1 MARYVVTTFRFRQ
14 LSTTSL
20 LIPRQQIEIKT
31 MDFQQPNTTISTWE
45 LRLLIEDHLK
55 ALWEEKSF
63 LSTQYTQA
71 ANLIPPLMIWGASGV
86 GKSTLIRELA
96 QSMNIGFID
105 VRLAQREPV
114 DMRGAVTESMMVGQ
128 LAARHPNGQI
138 RILSAFYGKT
148 IAHTVRYQMKRGN
161 SAWTNGTV
169 TLNNALTE
177 SMAKNQ
183 LKAKFPGATIRILS
197 FVKKK

>member
-1 MARYVVTTFRFRQ
+1 
-14 LSTTSL
+14 
-20 LIPRQQIEIKT
+20 
-31 MDFQQPNTTISTWE
+31 MDFQQPNTTISTRE

-105 VRLAQREPV
+105 VRLVQREPV

>member
-1 MARYVVTTFRFRQ
+1 MHMRKKLT
-14 LSTTSL
+14 
-20 LIPRQQIEIKT
+20 E
-31 MDFQQPNTTISTWE
+31 TII
-45 LRLLIEDHLK
+45 LVAI
-55 ALWEEKSF
+55 F
-63 LSTQYTQA
+63 LSSILPVMAGREIVPADVIVKVQYQLKMDGYNSWTTT
-71 ANLIPPLMIWGASGV
+71 NAS
-86 GKSTLIRELA
+86 L
-96 QSMNIGFID
+96 
-105 VRLAQREPV
+105 
-114 DMRGAVTESMMVGQ
+114 RGAVTESMMIGQ

-138 RILSAFYGKT
+138 RILSASYGKT
-148 IAHTVRYQMKRGN
+148 IAHTVRYQMKRGK